1 VNFTPVDWSIVV
13 GYLVATV
20 AVGIVGKRYVGNVSH
35 YLVAGR
41 ELGLYVGIATLAAT
55 EIGTITFMYNGEF
68 G

>member
-1 VNFTPVDWSIVV
+1 V
-13 GYLVATV
+13 GL
-20 AVGIVGKRYVGNVSH
+20 IGKRFVGNVSH

>member
-1 VNFTPVDWSIVV
+1 MNFTPVDWSIVV